1 MMERQ
6 QIKQIF
12 GIVCVV
18 EDLKEATEN
27 WRTMVEFDPGS
38 VRTGKSAENVKHI
51 YRGKEIMCR
60 YKYMDFDMG
69 GVRVRLIEPENK
81 SGGDPYS
88 DALSKRGPGFHHLMV
103 YPENREEL
111 IERYDEE
118 GIKPSLIEESGE
130 DVYLIYDFE
139 QDTGLCVALHEE
151 ITGPCARV

>member
-69 GVRVRLIEPENK
+69 GVRVRLK
-81 SGGDPYS
+81 SRKINRAATLFRLHYQRE
-88 DALSKRGPGFHHLMV
+88 ARGS
-103 YPENREEL
+103 
-111 IERYDEE
+111 I
-118 GIKPSLIEESGE
+118 I
-130 DVYLIYDFE
+130 
-139 QDTGLCVALHEE
+139 
-151 ITGPCARV
+151 

>member
-51 YRGKEIMCR
+51 YR
-60 YKYMDFDMG
+60 
-69 GVRVRLIEPENK
+69 
-81 SGGDPYS
+81 
-88 DALSKRGPGFHHLMV
+88 ALSVSSSVRHSKRIVF
-103 YPENREEL
+103 
-111 IERYDEE
+111 
-118 GIKPSLIEESGE
+118 
-130 DVYLIYDFE
+130 
-139 QDTGLCVALHEE
+139 
-151 ITGPCARV
+151 ARFLPIRRI

>member
-69 GVRVRLIEPENK
+69 GVRARLIEPENK
-81 SGGDPYS
+81 AG
-88 DALSKRGPGFHHLMV
+88 KTC
-103 YPENREEL
+103 
-111 IERYDEE
+111 I
-118 GIKPSLIEESGE
+118 
-130 DVYLIYDFE
+130 
-139 QDTGLCVALHEE
+139 
-151 ITGPCARV
+151 

>member
-69 GVRVRLIEPENK
+69 GVRVRRKINRAATLIPTHYQRE
-81 SGGDPYS
+81 
-88 DALSKRGPGFHHLMV
+88 ARGS
-103 YPENREEL
+103 
-111 IERYDEE
+111 I
-118 GIKPSLIEESGE
+118 I
-130 DVYLIYDFE
+130 
-139 QDTGLCVALHEE
+139 
-151 ITGPCARV
+151 

>member
-88 DALSKRGPGFHHLMV
+88 DALSKRGPGFHHL
-103 YPENREEL
+103 
-111 IERYDEE
+111 
-118 GIKPSLIEESGE
+118 SLIH
-130 DVYLIYDFE
+130 I
-139 QDTGLCVALHEE
+139 
-151 ITGPCARV
+151 